1 MTKHKEN
8 KLQVLSPDQLQSS
21 TDLPSPAQAYL
32 NTLSPAGKR
41 TQSTALNNLAYI
53 FSDGRSS
60 DALTFPWH
68 LLRYENTSG
77 LSAHMVEI
85 GYAKATVNKHLV
97 ALRRVLEEAFRLGL
111 YSDYN
116 DYYRAAGVRSLRVE
130 SLPRG
135 RSLAMQE
142 LEQLVSACQSDRTNP
157 HLGIRDTAIITLMYA
172 CGLRR
177 QETVD
182 LNLADLDLD
191 NQKIR
196 ILGKGSKQ
204 RFVYLSQD
212 AIPAIE
218 AWLHIRGRQLGPLFT
233 RISKAGKVSLK
244 RLSAQAVYYI
254 LKSRQKEAGVASFSP
269 HDLRRT
275 TITDMLEA
283 DVDVLTVSAIA
294 GHASADT
301 TRRYDKRPEDTK
313 RAAAEKLRS
322 PYKAS
327 EGQGE
332 PPDMA

>member
-1 MTKHKEN
+1 MSAKQK
-8 KLQVLSPDQLQSS
+8 QSLSTLTEEERQPNPE
-21 TDLPSPAQAYL
+21 LPSPAQAYL

-53 FSDGRSS
+53 FSDGKTS

-68 LLRYENTSG
+68 LLRYEHTSG
-77 LSAHMVEI
+77 LSAHMVDI
-85 GYAKATVNKHLV
+85 GYAKATINKHLV

-142 LEQLVSACQSDRTNP
+142 LEQLVSACQSDHTNP
-157 HLGIRDTAIITLMYA
+157 HLGVRDTAIISLMYA

-182 LNLADLDLD
+182 LNLADVDLD
-191 NQKIR
+191 NQKLR

-212 AIPAIE
+212 ALPAIE
-218 AWLHIRGRQLGPLFT
+218 AWLRVRGRQLGPLFT
-233 RISKAGKVSLK
+233 RVGKGGKVSLK

-283 DVDVLTVSAIA
+283 NVDVLTVSAIA

-322 PYKAS
+322 PFKPA
-327 EGQGE
+327 EEQHE
-332 PPDMA
+332 PPNQS

>member
-1 MTKHKEN
+1 MTRKQKRSLPTLSEE
-8 KLQVLSPDQLQSS
+8 QVKPD
-21 TDLPSPAQAYL
+21 TALPSPAQAYL
-32 NTLSPAGKR
+32 NSLSPAGKR
-41 TQSTALNNLAYI
+41 TQATALNNLAYI
-53 FSDGRSS
+53 FSDGKSS

-77 LSAHMVEI
+77 LSAHMMDI

-111 YSDYN
+111 YTDYN

-135 RSLAMQE
+135 RSLAMRE
-142 LEQLVSACQSDRTNP
+142 LEQLVSACQSDQANP
-157 HLGIRDTAIITLMYA
+157 HLGVRDTAIITLMYA

-182 LNLADLDLD
+182 LNLADLDLE

-212 AIPAIE
+212 ALPAIE

-233 RISKAGKVSLK
+233 RIGKAGKVSLK

-254 LKSRQKEAGVASFSP
+254 LKTRQKEAGVASFSP

-283 DVDVLTVSAIA
+283 DIDVLTVSAIA
-294 GHASADT
+294 GHVSADT

-322 PYKAS
+322 PFKPV
-327 EGQGE
+327 EE
-332 PPDMA
+332 

>member
-1 MTKHKEN
+1 MTRKQKRSLPTLSEE
-8 KLQVLSPDQLQSS
+8 QVKPD
-21 TDLPSPAQAYL
+21 TALPSPAQAYL
-32 NTLSPAGKR
+32 NSLSPAGKR
-41 TQSTALNNLAYI
+41 TQATALNNLAYI
-53 FSDGRSS
+53 FSDGKSS

-77 LSAHMVEI
+77 LSAHMVDI

-135 RSLAMQE
+135 RSLEMQE
-142 LEQLVSACQSDRTNP
+142 LEQLVEACQSDHANP

-182 LNLADLDLD
+182 LNLADLDLE

-212 AIPAIE
+212 ALPAIE
-218 AWLHIRGRQLGPLFT
+218 AWLHIRGRQLGPFFT
-233 RISKAGKVSLK
+233 RIGKAGKVSLK

-254 LKSRQKEAGVASFSP
+254 LKTRQKEAGVASFSP

-275 TITDMLEA
+275 TITDMLGA

-301 TRRYDKRPEDTK
+301 TRRYDRRPEDTK

-322 PYKAS
+322 PFKPIK
-327 EGQGE
+327 E
-332 PPDMA
+332 

>member
-1 MTKHKEN
+1 MTRKQKQSLPTLSEE
-8 KLQVLSPDQLQSS
+8 QVKPD
-21 TDLPSPAQAYL
+21 TALPSPAQAYL
-32 NTLSPAGKR
+32 NSLSPAGKR
-41 TQSTALNNLAYI
+41 TQATALNNLAYI
-53 FSDGRSS
+53 FSDGKSS

-77 LSAHMVEI
+77 LSAHMVDI

-111 YSDYN
+111 YTDYN

-135 RSLAMQE
+135 RSLAMRE
-142 LEQLVSACQSDRTNP
+142 LEQLVSACQSDQANP
-157 HLGIRDTAIITLMYA
+157 HLGVRDTAIITLMYA

-182 LNLADLDLD
+182 LNLADLDLE

-212 AIPAIE
+212 ALPAIE

-233 RISKAGKVSLK
+233 RIGKAGKVSLK

-254 LKSRQKEAGVASFSP
+254 LKTRQKEAGVASFSP

-283 DVDVLTVSAIA
+283 DIDVLTVSAIA
-294 GHASADT
+294 GHVSADT

-322 PYKAS
+322 PFKPV
-327 EGQGE
+327 EE
-332 PPDMA
+332 

>member
-1 MTKHKEN
+1 MTRKQKRSLPTLSEE
-8 KLQVLSPDQLQSS
+8 QVKPD
-21 TDLPSPAQAYL
+21 TALPSPAQAYL
-32 NTLSPAGKR
+32 NSLSPAGKR
-41 TQSTALNNLAYI
+41 TQATALNNLAYI
-53 FSDGRSS
+53 FSDGKSS

-77 LSAHMVEI
+77 LSAHMMDI

-111 YSDYN
+111 YTDYN

-142 LEQLVSACQSDRTNP
+142 LEQLVSACQSDHANP
-157 HLGIRDTAIITLMYA
+157 HLGVRDTAIIALMYA

-182 LNLADLDLD
+182 LNLADLDLE

-212 AIPAIE
+212 ALPAIE

-233 RISKAGKVSLK
+233 RIGKAGKVSLK

-254 LKSRQKEAGVASFSP
+254 LKTRQKEAGVASFSP

-283 DVDVLTVSAIA
+283 DIDVLTVSAIA
-294 GHASADT
+294 GHVSADT

-322 PYKAS
+322 PFKPV
-327 EGQGE
+327 EE
-332 PPDMA
+332 

>member
-1 MTKHKEN
+1 MAKHKED
-8 KLQVLSPDQLQSS
+8 KLHFLEPEQLQSS
-21 TDLPSPAQAYL
+21 QNLPSPALAYL
-32 NTLSPAGKR
+32 NTLSPSGKR
-41 TQSTALNNLAYI
+41 TQATALNNLAYI
-53 FSDGRSS
+53 FSDGKNS

-77 LSAHMVEI
+77 LSAHMVDI
-85 GYAKATVNKHLV
+85 GYAKATINKHLV
-97 ALRRVLEEAFRLGL
+97 ALRRVLEEAYRLGL
-111 YSDYN
+111 YSDHN

-142 LEQLVSACQSDRTNP
+142 LEELVSACQSDQSNP
-157 HLGIRDTAIITLMYA
+157 NLGIRDTAIISLMYA

-191 NQKIR
+191 SQKIR

-218 AWLHIRGRQLGPLFT
+218 AWLQTRGRQLGPLFT
-233 RISKAGKVSLK
+233 RISKGGKVSLK
-244 RLSAQAVYYI
+244 RLSPQAVYYI
-254 LKSRQKEAGVASFSP
+254 LKSRQKQAGVASFSP

-283 DVDVLTVSAIA
+283 DIDVLTVSAIA

-322 PYKAS
+322 PFKPNEEQA
-327 EGQGE
+327 E
-332 PPDMA
+332 PPDLP

>member
-1 MTKHKEN
+1 
-8 KLQVLSPDQLQSS
+8 
-21 TDLPSPAQAYL
+21 
-32 NTLSPAGKR
+32 
-41 TQSTALNNLAYI
+41 
-53 FSDGRSS
+53 
-60 DALTFPWH
+60 
-68 LLRYENTSG
+68 
-77 LSAHMVEI
+77 
-85 GYAKATVNKHLV
+85 
-97 ALRRVLEEAFRLGL
+97 LRRVLEEAFRLGL

-142 LEQLVSACQSDRTNP
+142 LEQLVNACQSDQANP

-182 LNLADLDLD
+182 LNLADLDPD

-212 AIPAIE
+212 ALPAIE

-233 RISKAGKVSLK
+233 RITKAGKVTLK
-244 RLSAQAVYYI
+244 RLSPQAVYYI
-254 LKSRQKEAGVASFSP
+254 LKTRQKEAGVASFSP

-283 DVDVLTVSAIA
+283 EIDVLTVSAIA

-322 PYKAS
+322 PFKPNQ
-327 EGQGE
+327 EQGE
-332 PPDMA
+332 PPDLP

>member
-1 MTKHKEN
+1 MAKKQKQSLLTLAEEQLK
-8 KLQVLSPDQLQSS
+8 PD
-21 TDLPSPAQAYL
+21 TTLPSPAQAYL
-32 NTLSPAGKR
+32 NSLSPAGKR

-53 FSDGRSS
+53 FSDGKSS

-77 LSAHMVEI
+77 LSAHMVDI

-97 ALRRVLEEAFRLGL
+97 ALRRVLEEAYRLGL
-111 YSDYN
+111 YTDYN

-135 RSLAMQE
+135 RSLEMQE
-142 LEQLVSACQSDRTNP
+142 LEQLVSACQSDQANP

-182 LNLADLDLD
+182 LNLADLDLE

-212 AIPAIE
+212 ALPAIE
-218 AWLHIRGRQLGPLFT
+218 AWLHIRGRQLGPFFT
-233 RISKAGKVSLK
+233 RIGKAGKVSLK

-254 LKSRQKEAGVASFSP
+254 LKTRQKEAGVASFSP

-275 TITDMLEA
+275 TITDMLGA

-301 TRRYDKRPEDTK
+301 TRRYDRRPEDTK

-322 PYKAS
+322 PFKPIK
-327 EGQGE
+327 E
-332 PPDMA
+332 